1 MSYSAEDILNLMGR
15 VAALEARVSKLEGGG
30 APVPFVPVDET
41 NAAALQALTDPE
53 PTIPPA
59 PAAQFGRVP
68 TGIVDRASYPEPEEY
83 VWRRDRC
90 RCGAAEVYSNH
101 PEQECRCCPTCWT
114 PQGEKINR
122 YCFDPQGCGL
132 NRDQEL
138 RSIMRR
144 DLGKPDPRGRAPTLA
159 EINGAVDTLI
169 GLAFDNA
176 ERHARRGDGLSFVAW
191 ARVWVALLL
200 IRDSYREDE
209 DPATILGHCIALARS
224 DAFSDEHAKDGQDSL
239 LTLMYG

>member
-15 VAALEARVSKLEGGG
+15 VASLEARVSKLE
-30 APVPFVPVDET
+30 PHIDI
-41 NAAALQALTDPE
+41 DPE

-59 PAAQFGRVP
+59 PAAQFGRVL
-68 TGIVDRASYPEPEEY
+68 TGIVDRAPYPEPKELR
-83 VWRRDRC
+83 WDRARC
-90 RCGAAEVYSNH
+90 RCEAAKIPDGLGSNRAD
-101 PEQECRCCPTCWT
+101 ECRCCPTCWT

-122 YCFDPQGCGL
+122 HCFDPQGCGL
-132 NRDQEL
+132 NRDEEL

-144 DLGKPDPRGRAPTLA
+144 DLDAPAVDANVRGRAPTLA
-159 EINGAVDTLI
+159 AVNAAVDTLI

-191 ARVWVALLL
+191 ARVWIALLL

-209 DPATILGHCIALARS
+209 DPETILGHCLALARS

>member
-1 MSYSAEDILNLMGR
+1 MTWTSDDIVTLMTR
-15 VAALEARVSKLEGGG
+15 VCSLEARMARLEGRPPEFRCDANTGR
-30 APVPFVPVDET
+30 
-41 NAAALQALTDPE
+41 LTDPE

-59 PAAQFGRVP
+59 PAAQFGRVL
-68 TGIVDRASYPEPEEY
+68 TGIVDRAPLPEPEEQR
-83 VWRRDRC
+83 WQRGRC
-90 RCGAAEVYSNH
+90 QCGAATCGAAV
-101 PEQECRCCPTCWT
+101 PEDACTCCPTCYT
-114 PQGEKINR
+114 PQGWKINR
-122 YCFDPQGCGL
+122 HCFDPQGCGL
-132 NRDQEL
+132 NRDEEL

-144 DLGKPDPRGRAPTLA
+144 DLDAPAVDANVRGRAPTLA
-159 EINGAVDTLI
+159 AVNAAVDTLL

-209 DPATILGHCIALARS
+209 DPETILGHCLALARS
-224 DAFSDEHAKDGQDSL
+224 DAFSDEHAKDGQDAL